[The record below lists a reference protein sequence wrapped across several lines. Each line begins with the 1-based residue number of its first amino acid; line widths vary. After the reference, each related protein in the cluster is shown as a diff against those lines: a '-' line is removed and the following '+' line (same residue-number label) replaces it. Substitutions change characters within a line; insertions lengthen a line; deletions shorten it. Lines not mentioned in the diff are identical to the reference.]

1 MDMQEA
7 MIEERY
13 GAHRNEIVR
22 LLSTGSNFNVEVF
35 NIFMSVFKEEA
46 DYTKHGAVLWALM
59 HKSQGVKRGVLGS
72 HFRVYMNYYYHYLI
86 ASSQRTS
93 ARRTLDDRDLA
104 FITATAAFGFSRGA
118 KEFDTALKQ
127 NSLAMINNMI
137 VDRVAFLKFFWDN
150 TLDGYSWC
158 GCWRL
163 IDALWDIW
171 DQKDPVRIHGFI
183 SGELSFQM
191 LKTKHKDYGTFSF
204 RFSSQGGIAVD
215 YVGHNEL
222 KKTLWKAQALKDA
235 PSFMK
240 LLYDPK
246 GDGPNLRFL
255 IDTSGPQPR
264 LVGKEQAFPAQAN
277 LGYTTSGYSAV
288 KDEDEHMGD
297 AHEPSTESYVLNFM
311 DNATNFGGF

>member
-7 MIEERY
+7 MLEERY
-13 GAHRNEIVR
+13 AAPRNEIVR

-35 NIFMSVFKEEA
+35 NIFMAVFKEEV
-46 DYTKHGAVLWALM
+46 DYTKHGGVFWALM

-104 FITATAAFGFSRGA
+104 FVTATAAFGFARGA
-118 KEFDTALKQ
+118 QEFDNALKQ
-127 NSLAMINNMI
+127 NSLDIINRML
-137 VDRVAFLKFFWDN
+137 VDRVSFLTFFWNANQGYDC
-150 TLDGYSWC
+150 YSWC
-158 GCWRL
+158 GCWKL
-163 IDALWDIW
+163 IDSLWDIW

-191 LKTKHKDYGTFSF
+191 LKTKSKDFGTFSF

-215 YVGHNEL
+215 YVGNSEL
-222 KKTLWKAQALKDA
+222 KKTLWKAQALKDT

-240 LLYDPK
+240 LLYDAK
-246 GDGPNLRFL
+246 GDGPNLKYL

-264 LVGKEQAFPAQAN
+264 LVHKDQSFPTQPN
-277 LGYTTSGYSAV
+277 MGYTTSGYASV
-288 KDEDEHMGD
+288 KDDDENMGD
-297 AHEPSTESYVLNFM
+297 VTEQTTEAYVLGFM
-311 DNATNFGGF
+311 DQNFGGF